1 MDKQRIK
8 ALAATGVV
16 AVLGVWGLTS
26 LSGSDTN
33 TKKTD
38 SASTSNKKTAD
49 SATDRAKQLA
59 QKTQDAQAKAAKG
72 ENVTTSLDET
82 TAAYEYVAGTGESY
96 TALARQAVAKLDAK
110 LTPAERVAAETKLS
124 EEAGMPYLEIGQ
136 RVSMKKEAVGA
147 AVKWAKSLTTQE
159 KASWQYYA
167 DQVSW

>member
-16 AVLGVWGLTS
+16 AVLGVWGLSS
-26 LSGSDTN
+26 LNGTDTN

-38 SASTSNKKTAD
+38 SASTTNKKTAD
-49 SATDRAKQLA
+49 PATDRRKQLA

-96 TALARQAVAKLDAK
+96 TALARRSVAKLDAK
-110 LTPAERVAAETKLS
+110 LTLAERVAAETKLS
-124 EEAGMPYLEIGQ
+124 EEAGMPSLEIGQ
-136 RVSMKKEAVGA
+136 RVSLKKDDISA
-147 AVKWAKSLTTQE
+147 ALKWAKGLTAEE
-159 KASWQYYA
+159 KAAWQYYA